1 MTSGGEHRLTNICP
15 LCNKLRV
22 NDTAL
27 SVSGSVVIIINV
39 VCELSALMLLVG
51 QQEGYPACKS

>member
-1 MTSGGEHRLTNICP
+1 VTSGGEHRLTNICP

-27 SVSGSVVIIINV
+27 SVSGSVVINV
-39 VCELSALMLLVG
+39 VCELQCFDAVG
-51 QQEGYPACKS
+51 WASGL

>member
-39 VCELSALMLLVG
+39 VCELQCFVAVG
-51 QQEGYPACKS
+51 WAAGRVSGL

>member
-39 VCELSALMLLVG
+39 VCELQCFDAVG
-51 QQEGYPACKS
+51 WAAGRVSSL